1 MEKWF
6 EKQNRLIQIILL
18 LIPVVNWI
26 VEIGVRWSHY
36 FRVKKYKL
44 PKLILAILTIPCGV
58 IFGWLDVIW
67 CLLFKHLLFCN

>member
-6 EKQNRLIQIILL
+6 EKQSRIVQVLLL

-36 FRVKKYKL
+36 FRVKKFKL
-44 PKLILAILTIPCGV
+44 AKLILAILTIPCGV
-58 IFGWLDVIW
+58 IFGWLDVI
-67 CLLFKHLLFCN
+67 CTLLVKHLLFCN